1 MENNTTVSLT
11 INPLGY
17 QHKNEE
23 PETKTIRFQYPEG
36 YNKQKFFAD
45 GLEKSF
51 PAVQADQFVKIGIAV
66 LIGDEVAET
75 TEGQGTPE
83 TTEGDI
89 KEVPAVNADILV
101 EKGIAVLLDEN
112 NEVIQPAT
120 PEATEVETT
129 TEGQEAP
136 ETTEGDIKEVP
147 AVNADA
153 ANVTDEVKE
162 TPKQKAVEAPKA
174 KGSGKK

>member
-17 QHKNEE
+17 QHKNEK

-83 TTEGDI
+83 TTD
-89 KEVPAVNADILV
+89 
-101 EKGIAVLLDEN
+101 
-112 NEVIQPAT
+112 
-120 PEATEVETT
+120 
-129 TEGQEAP
+129 
-136 ETTEGDIKEVP
+136 GDIKEVP

-153 ANVTDEVKE
+153 ANVTEEVKE
-162 TPKQKAVEAPKA
+162 APKQKAVEAPKA

>member
-51 PAVQADQFVKIGIAV
+51 PAVQADQFVKLGIAV
-66 LIGDEVAET
+66 FPEDEANKQETAPEVTDALNEETAPAEQAEQLAENAEVIADVT
-75 TEGQGTPE
+75 DAPEANQTEASE
-83 TTEGDI
+83 M
-89 KEVPAVNADILV
+89 PAV
-101 EKGIAVLLDEN
+101 ESKE
-112 NEVIQPAT
+112 
-120 PEATEVETT
+120 
-129 TEGQEAP
+129 EAP
-136 ETTEGDIKEVP
+136 
-147 AVNADA
+147 
-153 ANVTDEVKE
+153 VK
-162 TPKQKAVEAPKA
+162 K
-174 KGSGKK
+174 SGKASVKK